1 MPAMKTVFVDVDTQL
16 DFVYPAGALYVPGA
30 EKLMPVWI
38 KLGSYAGA
46 RGIPLISTL
55 DSHVENDPEFRT
67 WPHHCVE
74 GTLGHRKP
82 QDLLFGEK
90 QSFVKKQVLDPF
102 ATDDLKQEV
111 TRTGAGR
118 CVVYGVVTE
127 ICVRL
132 AALGLAKMGLRVDLV
147 TDAIK
152 ELSET
157 KRKETCDE
165 LTARGVNLISAAE
178 VLQL

>member
-1 MPAMKTVFVDVDTQL
+1 MKTVFIDIDTQL

-30 EKLMPVWI
+30 EHLVPTWAKL
-38 KLGSYAGA
+38 LHHAA
-46 RGIPLISTL
+46 ANGIPLISTL
-55 DSHVENDPEFRT
+55 DSHLENDPEFLH

-82 QDLLFGEK
+82 QALLSGSN
-90 QSFVKKQVLDPF
+90 QQFVRKGVLDPF
-102 ATDDLKQEV
+102 ASDNLKDV
-111 TRTGAGR
+111 ILRTGAER

-132 AALGLAKMGLRVDLV
+132 GALGLVKMGKQVEIV

-152 ELSET
+152 ELDAG
-157 KRKETCDE
+157 KARQACAE
-165 LTARGVNLISAAE
+165 LAGHGVAMITSS
-178 VLQL
+178 QIH